1 MPQTVLNSMKILSIL
16 LSISCSF
23 SFQQLK
29 RYSHNCIATTIS
41 AEMSSNCRADGSLSL
56 GQRVTNAL
64 ENHKTGLLDEA
75 ILSYENVLP
84 ELTGK
89 LASTLHS
96 NVGSIYMNKGE
107 NDRARDH
114 FALAVEAEPDNA
126 NAHFNLAV
134 ILTSKFE
141 VHGKAIKHC
150 GTALKLDPSMYK
162 ALHLMGNILQNLGKD
177 IEAEKYFVMAENLA
191 RELTEQTLQA
201 VPNRDEKGSEG
212 KLGWARF
219 KIMEAKLGEEFDVQK
234 SEFEKENTGVAY
246 DENYRLIC
254 ISERPLVFRIP
265 QFVTSQE
272 GDHIIGR
279 ADKQLK
285 KSFVMGGQTAVADQF
300 GAAQVTDDG
309 SAAKDV
315 DTSQLY
321 RSSYNAW
328 LHPDELATQLQRRL
342 SHLTGFP
349 LQLFSQKSE
358 ELQVVKYERGGQFKV
373 HHDSSAFHPRL
384 LTALLYLNDVP
395 EGSGGET
402 WFPFAGERRAF
413 NLTVEEAIS
422 SALEM
427 HESTSAAPTCPSNIE
442 LAESDRLETG
452 TSHMGLYVRPV
463 RGDAIIFFNHLPS
476 GAVDSAAVHAG
487 LPMRDSSTAA
497 PGGVNTKNIEKWIA
511 NYWVEQDFKILFA
524 EN

>member
-1 MPQTVLNSMKILSIL
+1 MAKTPS
-16 LSISCSF
+16 
-23 SFQQLK
+23 
-29 RYSHNCIATTIS
+29 IS
-41 AEMSSNCRADGSLSL
+41 AEMSSNGGADGCQSLA
-56 GQRVTNAL
+56 QRVTNAL
-64 ENHKTGLLDEA
+64 ENHKIGLLDEA
-75 ILSYENVLP
+75 IVLYENVLP

-96 NVGSIYMNKGE
+96 NVGSIYMNRGE

-126 NAHFNLAV
+126 SAHFNLAV

-177 IEAEKYFVMAENLA
+177 IEAERYFVMAENLA
-191 RELTEQTLQA
+191 RELTEQTVQA
-201 VPNRDEKGSEG
+201 APNDEDNESE
-212 KLGWARF
+212 LGWARF
-219 KIMEAKLGEEFDVQK
+219 KIMDAKLGEEFAIQK
-234 SEFEKENTGVAY
+234 SELAVDYAGAEHDG
-246 DENYRLIC
+246 NYRLIC

-265 QFVTSQE
+265 QFVTHEES
-272 GDHIIGR
+272 DHIIGR

-285 KSFVMGGQTAVADQF
+285 KSFVMGGQTSVADQPSSV
-300 GAAQVTDDG
+300 QVTDDG
-309 SAAKDV
+309 NAVKDI

-328 LHPDELATQLQRRL
+328 LHPDELATQLQQRL
-342 SHLTGFP
+342 ADLTGFP
-349 LQLFSQKSE
+349 LQLFHQKSE
-358 ELQVVKYERGGQFKV
+358 ELQVVKYEIGGQFKV

-402 WFPFAGERRAF
+402 WFPFAGERREF

-422 SALEM
+422 SALEA
-427 HESTSAAPTCPSNIE
+427 HESSHAAPTSPSNIQ
-442 LAESDRLETG
+442 LADTECHDDG
-452 TSHMGLYVRPV
+452 TSQMGLYVQPI

-476 GAVDSAAVHAG
+476 GSVDPSAVHAG
-487 LPMRDSSTAA
+487 LPIKHSLKS
-497 PGGVNTKNIEKWIA
+497 KNIEKWIA

-524 EN
+524 EK

>member
-1 MPQTVLNSMKILSIL
+1 
-16 LSISCSF
+16 
-23 SFQQLK
+23 
-29 RYSHNCIATTIS
+29 
-41 AEMSSNCRADGSLSL
+41 MSSNGKADGSLTL
-56 GQRVTNAL
+56 AQRVTNAL

-75 ILSYENVLP
+75 IVSYENVLP

-96 NVGSIYMNKGE
+96 NVGSIYMNKGD

-114 FALAVEAEPDNA
+114 FTLAVEVEPENA

-134 ILTSKFE
+134 LLTSKFE

-150 GTALKLDPSMYK
+150 GIALKLDPSMYK

-177 IEAEKYFVMAENLA
+177 IEAERYFVMAENLA
-191 RELTEQTLQA
+191 RELTEQTLEA
-201 VPNRDEKGSEG
+201 VPNRNSESE
-212 KLGWARF
+212 LGWARF
-219 KIMEAKLGEEFDVQK
+219 KIMEAKLGEEFNIQK
-234 SEFEKENTGVAY
+234 SEIELESTGVGH
-246 DENYRLIC
+246 DENYHLIC

-265 QFVTSQE
+265 QFVTHQE

-285 KSFVMGGQTAVADQF
+285 KSFVMGGQTSVTDQS
-300 GAAQVTDDG
+300 GATQLTDDG
-309 SAAKDV
+309 NGIKDV
-315 DTSQLY
+315 DTSKLY

-328 LHPDELATQLQRRL
+328 LHPDELATQLQQRL
-342 SHLTGFP
+342 ALMTGFP
-349 LQLFSQKSE
+349 LQLFYQKSE
-358 ELQVVKYERGGQFKV
+358 ELQVVKYEYGGQFKV

-402 WFPFAGERRAF
+402 WFPFAGERREF

-422 SALEM
+422 SALEL
-427 HESTSAAPTCPSNIE
+427 HETSSAAPSSASNIE
-442 LAESDRLETG
+442 LTETDFRENS
-452 TSHMGLYVRPV
+452 TSQRGLYVRPV

-476 GAVDSAAVHAG
+476 GAVDPAAVHAG
-487 LPMRDSSTAA
+487 LPMKDSSAVA
-497 PGGVNTKNIEKWIA
+497 QEGVKTKNIEKWIA